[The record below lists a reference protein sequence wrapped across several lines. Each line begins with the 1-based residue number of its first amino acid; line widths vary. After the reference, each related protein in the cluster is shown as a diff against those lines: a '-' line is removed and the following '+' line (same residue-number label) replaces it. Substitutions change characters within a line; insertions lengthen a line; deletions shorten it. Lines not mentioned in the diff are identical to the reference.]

1 MIKNLFFSFLFIF
14 LFVVIARV
22 YFSEKNIIY
31 TNKSRTLFSATQNI
45 NLKDV
50 PLLLNDTKNI
60 IEYSNDVNIYID
72 NQKKY
77 IFEDLI
83 EQSR

>member
-1 MIKNLFFSFLFIF
+1 MIKNILYSLLFIF
-14 LFVVIARV
+14 LFAFTIRI

-31 TNKSRTLFSATQNI
+31 TNKSRTLFSSTQNI

-60 IEYSNDVNIYID
+60 IEYSNDVNIYIEK
-72 NQKKY
+72 QKKY